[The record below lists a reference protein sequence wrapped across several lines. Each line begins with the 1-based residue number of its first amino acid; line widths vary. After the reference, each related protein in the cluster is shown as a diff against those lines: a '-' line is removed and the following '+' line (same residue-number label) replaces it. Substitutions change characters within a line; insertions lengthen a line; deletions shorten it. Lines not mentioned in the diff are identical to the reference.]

1 MIRSV
6 LVVCVGNICRSP
18 VGERLLQTLAPQIA
32 VTSAGLGAFVG
43 QPADATASEVAAAYG
58 LDLRGHA
65 ARQFTPAL
73 GQAADLIL
81 VMEPGHKAQISRDT
95 PQLSGKTMLFDH
107 WSGANGIA
115 DPYRPPGGGD
125 CSAAFCPVDRGKPL
139 LDGRLRVAWPVLRRL
154 LHRQYPADLSGRHP
168 AATGGTLW
176 HIGLA
181 QCAQRFRRERSP
193 HGDRDRN
200 HPLASDHW

>member
-32 VTSAGLGAFVG
+32 VTSAGLGALVG
-43 QPADATASEVAAAYG
+43 QSADATASEVAAAYG
-58 LDLRGHA
+58 LDLQGHA

-115 DPYRPPGGGD
+115 DPYQR
-125 CSAAFCPVDRGKPL
+125 SAEF
-139 LDGRLRVAWPVLRRL
+139 
-154 LHRQYPADLSGRHP
+154 HRAVFTQLQT
-168 AATGGTLW
+168 AATAWAKRLNPK
-176 HIGLA
+176 A
-181 QCAQRFRRERSP
+181 PA
-193 HGDRDRN
+193 
-200 HPLASDHW
+200 